1 MAVSACRA
9 AKHAL
14 LLLLRSLA
22 VVYGL
27 TVSPITR
34 DSPDEEVFAFC
45 RRVSRR
51 AHPDKGGS
59 VRDQQQ
65 LNDAKETWMKLR
77 GRNTGRPDKP
87 QGDAAQPAA
96 LGHDGPPGRAVFRL
110 RGEAAM
116 LTYQG
121 LAGVDLW
128 QEFVEFVKGNLKPWR
143 VKYWTATFEGNRS
156 GKSCHAHLMLQ
167 FNTAV
172 DRTSLG
178 FMFGEVRP
186 RIDASDLCG
195 EGLCRKKLQQSIN
208 RGHFYVWA
216 DKIGTLTDPIT
227 NELCVASNY
236 GPSWT
241 DAACKYQVLGAW
253 PDKLWKSHKLS
264 HAVYD
269 MYLLNCRDGVCY
281 RKRNLEVCREKEE
294 EIEKENEIQERS
306 KRIRSNTNLFKSFPE
321 VPEVTGW
328 LANFSVDALRYP
340 ILIVLGPSRCG
351 KTEWVKTL
359 FKNPL
364 EVKVGAL
371 TYFPDGMRS
380 FRRGFH
386 DAVILD
392 DVRDLSFVTDHQEK
406 LQGKYDAMVE
416 FASTQGGMC
425 AYKKDLFA
433 VPFVVTINFSTKNL
447 GFLEVHDW
455 LANPGN
461 RVLVTLSGA
470 FFQS

>member
-34 DSPDEEVFAFC
+34 DSPDEEVFAFW

-110 RGEAAM
+110 RGGAAM

-208 RGHFYVWA
+208 RGHFYVWVGGGKNGA
-216 DKIGTLTDPIT
+216 ATTTVSPSFTRIT
-227 NELCVASNY
+227 
-236 GPSWT
+236 
-241 DAACKYQVLGAW
+241 
-253 PDKLWKSHKLS
+253 
-264 HAVYD
+264 
-269 MYLLNCRDGVCY
+269 
-281 RKRNLEVCREKEE
+281 
-294 EIEKENEIQERS
+294 
-306 KRIRSNTNLFKSFPE
+306 
-321 VPEVTGW
+321 
-328 LANFSVDALRYP
+328 
-340 ILIVLGPSRCG
+340 
-351 KTEWVKTL
+351 
-359 FKNPL
+359 
-364 EVKVGAL
+364 
-371 TYFPDGMRS
+371 
-380 FRRGFH
+380 
-386 DAVILD
+386 
-392 DVRDLSFVTDHQEK
+392 
-406 LQGKYDAMVE
+406 
-416 FASTQGGMC
+416 FASYTTPCGVFCAKADVATQ
-425 AYKKDLFA
+425 AIVNA
-433 VPFVVTINFSTKNL
+433 IINFFIDLPIN
-447 GFLEVHDW
+447 D
-455 LANPGN
+455 
-461 RVLVTLSGA
+461 
-470 FFQS
+470 